1 MDNNIVDM
9 EEYLRI
15 VDLKNKLDSKQIS
28 RDDISLEDL
37 DNINNLY
44 VKEIVNLEK
53 DIDELKKENIRL
65 KVLKGLDK

>member
-1 MDNNIVDM
+1 MDNNVVDM

-15 VDLKNKLDSKQIS
+15 LDLKKKLDSKELS
-28 RDDISLEDL
+28 SDNISLEDL
-37 DNINNLY
+37 DAINNLY
-44 VKEIVNLEK
+44 VKEIVELEK